1 MNSRRQHKSFLNK
14 IFQRGSLSSPA
25 DLYIESTEPI
35 AKPRKSTSSEG
46 NTSPTRGETV
56 EQFFVTGVH
65 GKSSTL
71 PKSYRSAAT
80 LPLPVP
86 TPPPMDGPP
95 RRPIKQPP
103 ALPPP
108 YGTTRAD
115 DGRNPPRRTQSMKPI
130 SASVCHEYSRPFS
143 WLLSDDEEDDNVAW
157 SSVSKLDV
165 EACRRNVHPDQQPGK
180 KKTLRQHAIL
190 FG

>member
-14 IFQRGSLSSPA
+14 IFARGTLSSPA
-25 DLYIESTEPI
+25 DLYIESTEP
-35 AKPRKSTSSEG
+35 KPRKSTSSEG

-56 EQFFVTGVH
+56 EQFFATRVMH

-86 TPPPMDGPP
+86 TPPPMAEPQ
-95 RRPIKQPP
+95 RRPKQPP

-143 WLLSDDEEDDNVAW
+143 WLLSDDEEDDAVAW
-157 SSVSKLDV
+157 SSVSKLDT

-180 KKTLRQHAIL
+180 EKITRACYFIRLV
-190 FG
+190 